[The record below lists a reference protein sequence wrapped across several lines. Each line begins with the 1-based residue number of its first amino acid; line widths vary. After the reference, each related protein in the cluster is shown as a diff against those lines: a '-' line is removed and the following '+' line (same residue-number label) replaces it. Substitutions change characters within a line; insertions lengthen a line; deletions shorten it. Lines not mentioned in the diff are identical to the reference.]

1 MFQTLAES
9 HFDEFVGVVPG
20 GVCLRLSLRACLCLG
35 PVVEGLDLEAA
46 NEGALNNNE
55 LPDIYRFFRISN
67 RIRFPTSKYPVAHNF
82 IQFVCKDFKKLII
95 FYFTS

>member
-20 GVCLRLSLRACLCLG
+20 SVCLRLSLRACLCLG

-46 NEGALNNNE
+46 NEGALNKPN
-55 LPDIYRFFRISN
+55 YRTFTVFPIFF
-67 RIRFPTSKYPVAHNF
+67 
-82 IQFVCKDFKKLII
+82 LIASYSRAQI
-95 FYFTS
+95 TP